1 MFYLILHAH
10 FYGVAKYCNLQFLA
24 KISSKIAFY
33 IAIGHYIIVVYIFTM
48 EICNKKFLINSKWFS
63 LQNCGCARALGR
75 YLLRKIVGTQIFYFT
90 LLQGKR
96 LYVLTRFLRHAFLQ
110 IDTKAEYTQ
119 SILMDE
125 S

>member
-33 IAIGHYIIVVYIFTM
+33 IAMGHYIIVVYIFTM

-63 LQNCGCARALGR
+63 LQNCGEGFKLSSKCIEAFSKIFGDFNFILSRLQTISKIP
-75 YLLRKIVGTQIFYFT
+75 YKTCLL
-90 LLQGKR
+90 
-96 LYVLTRFLRHAFLQ
+96 
-110 IDTKAEYTQ
+110 
-119 SILMDE
+119 
-125 S
+125 